1 MNAPAP
7 GTVGSWSG
15 TLQFLAQRG
24 LRAGAFIDI
33 GCADGHHGLFALLS
47 GFLPAAQLVNI
58 DANPVYEP
66 SLRRIQSVVGG
77 HYRISAVSD
86 QAGTVEFHGSAHP
99 YWASAVS
106 ADDDYWTSINGQRG
120 EATVIGCQTLDVLL
134 ADMALVPPYI
144 IKLDIQGLE
153 AAALRGAAATLP
165 NTAVVICEM
174 LIGEFNPLHSLL
186 AERGFDLFDITNLHR
201 TQAGTLGWF
210 DGVYLHRAFAGLV
223 PRETWAAEHNAEVI
237 RLQEERR
244 RGVLAGI
251 DELLALVRR
260 G

>member
-1 MNAPAP
+1 MSSSIP

-15 TLQFLAQRG
+15 SLQVLAQRG
-24 LRAGAFIDI
+24 LRAGAFVDI

-58 DANPVYEP
+58 DANPIYEP
-66 SLRRIQSVVGG
+66 TLRRIQSVVGG

-86 QAGTVEFHGSAHP
+86 RAGTVEFHGSAHP

-106 ADDDYWTSINGQRG
+106 ADDEYWASINGQRG
-120 EATVIGCQTLDVLL
+120 AATVIPCRTLDELL
-134 ADMALVPPYI
+134 GDMELVPPYI
-144 IKLDIQGLE
+144 LKLDIQGLE
-153 AAALRGAAATLP
+153 AAALRGAVATLP
-165 NTAVVICEM
+165 RTAVVICEM
-174 LIGEFNPLHSLL
+174 LMAEFHPLHSLL
-186 AERGFDLFDITNLHR
+186 GERGFDLFDITNLHR
-201 TQAGTLGWF
+201 TQAETLGWF
-210 DGVYLHRAFAGLV
+210 DGVYLNRAFAGLV

-251 DELLALVRR
+251 DALLAQLKT
-260 G
+260 

>member
-1 MNAPAP
+1 VTQP
-7 GTVGSWSG
+7 GSTTAGTWAGS
-15 TLQFLAQRG
+15 LQALVRRG
-24 LRAGAFIDI
+24 LKAGAFIDI
-33 GCADGHHGLFALLS
+33 GCADGYHGLAIWSAKILPGALI
-47 GFLPAAQLVNI
+47 VNI

-66 SLRRIQSVVGG
+66 SLRRIHQVVGG

-86 QAGTVEFHGSAHP
+86 RAGTVEFHGSTHP

-174 LIGEFNPLHSLL
+174 LMGEFNPLHNLL
-186 AERGFDLFDITNLHR
+186 TERGFDLFDITNLHR
-201 TQAGTLGWF
+201 TQAETLGWF
-210 DGVYLHRAFAGLV
+210 DGVYLNRPFAGLV
-223 PRETWAAEHNAEVI
+223 PRVTWAAEHNAEVI

-244 RGVLAGI
+244 RSVLAGI
-251 DELLALVRR
+251 DALLTQSKA
-260 G
+260 